1 MAEKFDKLDQKHI
14 EFINNQHIFFVA
26 TAGCEGFVN
35 LSPKGMDTLKIIN
48 PNKIIWLNYTGSGNE
63 SAAHVQENARMTIM
77 WCSFDKKPL
86 ILKVYGKAKEIR
98 ENNNKWVEVNKYFKM
113 TNGVRQYFELD
124 ISLVLTSCGYGVPY
138 FEYKGERDTLI
149 KWIENKG
156 NIGIKEYQK
165 QNNTISLNGKRI
177 DI

>member
-98 ENNNKWVEVNKYFKM
+98 ENNNKWAEANKYFKM